1 MDKNISFLQMDK
13 LFFNEIS
20 FVREGVDRKE
30 DSHFDFDLETTVST
44 NLEGDLYKVNLKM
57 IGSKEDEYKLVI
69 SLIGI
74 FSFVSTENLDDK
86 LKIDLISKNTVSIMM
101 PYLRSQVS
109 LITAQP
115 GVECV
120 VLPPFNINNMINSEK
135 V

>member
-44 NLEGDLYKVNLKM
+44 NLEGDSYKVNLKM
-57 IGSKEDEYKLVI
+57 IGSKKDEYKLVI

>member
-1 MDKNISFLQMDK
+1 MDKNISSLQMDK

-20 FVREGVDRKE
+20 FVREGVNRKN
-30 DSHFDFDLETTVST
+30 SHFDFDLETTVST
-44 NLEGDLYKVNLKM
+44 NPEGDSYKVNLKI
-57 IGSKEDEYKLVI
+57 IGSKKGEYKLVI

-74 FSFVSTENLDDK
+74 FSFDSTKNLDDK

>member
-1 MDKNISFLQMDK
+1 MDKNISSLQMDK

-20 FVREGVDRKE
+20 FVREGVNSKN
-30 DSHFDFDLETTVST
+30 SHFDFDLETTVST
-44 NLEGDLYKVNLKM
+44 NPEGDSYKVNLKI
-57 IGSKEDEYKLVI
+57 IGSKKGEYKLVI

-74 FSFVSTENLDDK
+74 FSFDSTKNLDDK

>member
-1 MDKNISFLQMDK
+1 MDKNISSLHMDK

-20 FVREGVDRKE
+20 FVREGVNRK

-44 NLEGDLYKVNLKM
+44 NPEGDAYKVNLKM
-57 IGSKEDEYKLVI
+57 IGSKNGEYKLVI

-74 FSFVSTENLDDK
+74 FSFDSTKKLDDK

-115 GVECV
+115 GVDCV

>member
-44 NLEGDLYKVNLKM
+44 NPEGDSYKVNLKM

>member
-1 MDKNISFLQMDK
+1 MDK